1 MTGSRKRVWYKS
13 CGERATLIIRRLYC
27 ERCRSIHHEL
37 PDLFVPYRR
46 YDASSIEGVVA
57 EKDQNIVA
65 ADESTIAR
73 WRSWFLAWSVY
84 AVRCLAAIAARF
96 ALPVRCFVRS
106 LSVCTPRNRTLC
118 RSRRWVAEPGC
129 PAYDQFSVLATDP
142 FCILV
147 RRLLKLHSC

>member
-37 PDLFVPYRR
+37 PDLLVPYRR

-96 ALPVRCFVRS
+96 ALPVRCSSAPSQSAHQEIGRYVEAEDGW
-106 LSVCTPRNRTLC
+106 LSR
-118 RSRRWVAEPGC
+118 A
-129 PAYDQFSVLATDP
+129 
-142 FCILV
+142 V
-147 RRLLKLHSC
+147 RRMTNSQFWLQTRSAFLSAHS